1 MTDYSGYVAAL
12 GTAFLFSF
20 GSTFF
25 TISGREIGSATV
37 NRVRILIAWL
47 VIIAIHALTFGQ
59 PLPFNATA
67 QQWFWM
73 GLSGFVGLALGDAFL
88 FQGFVMVGPRLSML
102 MMALAPVI
110 GAILAFVFLGE
121 RLQLQD
127 FFAIILV
134 VSGIAWV
141 VSDKA
146 ESNGAGQTKSFTRR
160 YWIGLAFAFGGAVGQ
175 AGGLVL
181 SKIGLQDGFE
191 PLSANLIRVTIA
203 VISIWAVGIANG
215 QFMNTFRQ
223 VKAHPRAGA
232 LLTLGA
238 LTGPVSGV
246 WLSLIAVQR
255 APVGIASTLMAL
267 TPIFLIPISYV
278 VFRDKPTLR
287 AIVGTLVAFAGT
299 ALFFL

>member
-1 MTDYSGYVAAL
+1 MTDYSGYAAAL

-20 GSTFF
+20 GSTLF
-25 TISGREIGSATV
+25 TFAGREIGSPLV
-37 NRVRILIAWL
+37 NRTRLLVAF
-47 VIIAIHALTFGQ
+47 VIIMVIHTLTYGH
-59 PLPFNATA
+59 PIPFDATA
-67 QQWFWM
+67 EQWFWM
-73 GLSGFVGLALGDAFL
+73 GISGFVGLVLGDAFL

-110 GAILAFVFLGE
+110 GAILAFLFLQE
-121 RLQLQD
+121 RIDPQD
-127 FFAIILV
+127 LFGIVLV
-134 VSGIAWV
+134 VAGIGWV
-141 VSDKA
+141 VSERV
-146 ESNGAGQTKSFTRR
+146 ESRSTGITEPFTRR

-181 SKIGLQDGFE
+181 SKIGLRDEF
-191 PLSANLIRVTIA
+191 PALSANMIRMTIA
-203 VISIWAVGIANG
+203 VIVIWVFALLNRQIISSY
-215 QFMNTFRQ
+215 RQ
-223 VKAHPRAGA
+223 VRAHPRALL

-267 TPIFLIPISYV
+267 TPIFLIPVSYV
-278 VFRDKPTLR
+278 VFKDKPTLR
-287 AIVGTLVAFAGT
+287 AILGTLVAFAGT